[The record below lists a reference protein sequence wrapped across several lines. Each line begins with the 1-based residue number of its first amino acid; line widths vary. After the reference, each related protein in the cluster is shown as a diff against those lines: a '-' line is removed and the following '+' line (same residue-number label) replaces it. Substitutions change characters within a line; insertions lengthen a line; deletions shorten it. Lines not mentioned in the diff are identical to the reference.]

1 MIIQEKIR
9 YTIDNILADTHEN
22 VGHPIRFNL
31 SPGGSRITVDILD
44 MTALSVG
51 IIWELAIML
60 LCPGFT
66 RDFTVKAGPQNRSG
80 KAYIQLEF
88 DEKALQP
95 RFTKNDE

>member
-22 VGHPIRFNL
+22 VGHPMRFHL

-60 LCPGFT
+60 LRPGL
-66 RDFTVKAGPQNRSG
+66 PNILS
-80 KAYIQLEF
+80 
-88 DEKALQP
+88 
-95 RFTKNDE
+95 